1 MQHRDCSSGRG
12 RAMERTDRLAID
24 LVTWLVLLG
33 CLLGARLLVSAAA
46 AGDGTGA
53 SGTPAPCY
61 QSIERR

>member
-1 MQHRDCSSGRG
+1 
-12 RAMERTDRLAID
+12 MERTDRLAID